1 MKNSAARN
9 RIAERLGTALAE
21 LPPSKL
27 QQVADLAEHLC
38 AQGEWEATL
47 DLMSDEAMRK
57 EIDIGRRQAARGMG
71 RPWREIQRRVR
82 G

>member
-1 MKNSAARN
+1 MKHSAARD
-9 RIAERLGTALAE
+9 RIAERLGAALAE
-21 LPPSKL
+21 LPARKL
-27 QQVADLAEHLC
+27 EQVADLAEHLR

-57 EIDIGRRQAARGMG
+57 DIHLGRRQAARGMG